1 MKEDLILFS
10 HITEDF
16 ILTQIEG
23 ICCNVQ
29 FLIRDEEIRRKM
41 ARELTTSLDD
51 YLFKVGKE
59 DVMSCGDIYRKV
71 KKELGL

>member
-1 MKEDLILFS
+1 
-10 HITEDF
+10 
-16 ILTQIEG
+16 
-23 ICCNVQ
+23 
-29 FLIRDEEIRRKM
+29 M